1 MTMLLKNEKVQIIE
15 SRLRGLEYK
24 KFGLEID
31 LLVENAK
38 ITPDSESVSSIE
50 AAIEEVSGQLSVLN
64 SELTEVNALAE

>member
-1 MTMLLKNEKVQIIE
+1 MTTLSKSDKVQIIE

-38 ITPDSESVSSIE
+38 TAPDAESVSNIE
-50 AAIEEVSGQLSVLN
+50 DAIEEVSGQLSVLN
-64 SELTEVNALAE
+64 SELADVNALAE

>member
-1 MTMLLKNEKVQIIE
+1 MTTLSKDDKVQIIE

-38 ITPDSESVSSIE
+38 TTPDSESTSNLE
-50 AAIEEVSGQLSVLN
+50 DAIQEISGQLSVLN
-64 SELTEVNALAE
+64 SELAEVNALTE

>member
-1 MTMLLKNEKVQIIE
+1 MTMLSKIEKVQIIE

-38 ITPDSESVSSIE
+38 TTPDPESVSNIE

>member
-1 MTMLLKNEKVQIIE
+1 MLSKNEKVQIIE

-38 ITPDSESVSSIE
+38 TTPDSESASNIE
-50 AAIEEVSGQLSVLN
+50 GAIQEVSVQLSVLN
-64 SELTEVNALAE
+64 SELADVNALAE

>member
-1 MTMLLKNEKVQIIE
+1 MTTLSKSDKVQIIE

-38 ITPDSESVSSIE
+38 TTPDSAAVLTIE
-50 AAIEEVSGQLSVLN
+50 DATEEVSGQLSVLN
-64 SELTEVNALAE
+64 AELTEVNALTE

>member
-1 MTMLLKNEKVQIIE
+1 MTTLSKGDKVQIIE

-38 ITPDSESVSSIE
+38 TTPDSESTSNIE
-50 AAIEEVSGQLSVLN
+50 DAIQEISGQLSVLN
-64 SELTEVNALAE
+64 SELAEVNALTE

>member
-1 MTMLLKNEKVQIIE
+1 MLSKSEKVQIIE

-38 ITPDSESVSSIE
+38 TTPDSESVSNIE
-50 AAIEEVSGQLSVLN
+50 DAIQEVSGQLSVLN
-64 SELTEVNALAE
+64 SELADVNALTE

>member
-1 MTMLLKNEKVQIIE
+1 MTTLSKNEKVQIIE

-38 ITPDSESVSSIE
+38 TAPDSESVSNIE
-50 AAIEEVSGQLSVLN
+50 DAIQEVSGQLSVLN
-64 SELTEVNALAE
+64 SELADVNALAE

>member
-1 MTMLLKNEKVQIIE
+1 MTMLSKIEKVQIIE
-15 SRLRGLEYK
+15 SRLKGLEYK

-38 ITPDSESVSSIE
+38 TTPDSESVSSIE